1 MAYDLWT
8 VSNLEVIFCG
18 ARFSG
23 SGVEARG
30 RGGGGGEGCDAGK
43 QGDFLQVPGVH
54 DRPSKEAVAVGL
66 DGGRCEWGVE

>member
-1 MAYDLWT
+1 M
-8 VSNLEVIFCG
+8 E
-18 ARFSG
+18 
-23 SGVEARG
+23 G
-30 RGGGGGEGCDAGK
+30 REGCDAGK